1 MKAGLQLYNFRN
13 ELGADFKGALRE
25 IAKIGFDGVE
35 FAVNYGGMEP
45 EEIAAFLKELKLECA
60 GCMFKAD
67 DIRDSS
73 SKVYDYARAL
83 NTPAVTHSLSTDFAA
98 EYETVRANLAAAGKA
113 AWQNGF
119 VFAYHNHWR
128 EFEPKDGV
136 PAMDLLLDNTDPVN
150 VFMETDV
157 CWLTRGGMDPAA
169 WIRKYGSR
177 IRQIHMKDI
186 VVPDDP
192 NTTTEL
198 GKGVVDLENAAK
210 AAHGIADCR
219 WLIYEQ
225 DYTAD
230 PFKSAAESL
239 ACLRKLL

>member
-13 ELGADFKGALRE
+13 ELAADFKGALRE

-35 FAVNYGGMEP
+35 FAVRYGDMEP

-60 GCMFKAD
+60 GTMFKAE
-67 DIRDSS
+67 DILDSK

-83 NTPAVTHSLSTDFAA
+83 NSPAVTYSIMQGFID
-98 EYETVRANLAAAGKA
+98 EYDAIQKKLADSGKA

-128 EFEPKDGV
+128 EFEAIDGI
-136 PAMDLLLDNTDPVN
+136 PAMERFLANTDPVN
-150 VFMETDV
+150 VFMELDV
-157 CWLTRGGMDPAA
+157 CWITRAGIDPAGF
-169 WIRKYGSR
+169 IRKYGDR
-177 IRQIHMKDI
+177 IRQVHMKDI
-186 VVPDDP
+186 VVPEDP
-192 NTTTEL
+192 DTTTEL
-198 GKGVVDLENAAK
+198 GKGIVDLENAAK
-210 AAHGIADCR
+210 AAREIRDCR

-225 DYTAD
+225 DYTED

-239 ACLRKLL
+239 AFLRKVL